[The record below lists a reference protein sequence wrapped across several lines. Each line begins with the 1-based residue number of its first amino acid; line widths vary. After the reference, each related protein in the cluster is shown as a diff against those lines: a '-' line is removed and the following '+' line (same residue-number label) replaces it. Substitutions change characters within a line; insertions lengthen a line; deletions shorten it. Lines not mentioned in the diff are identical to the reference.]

1 MQTLPKV
8 VAIAINKACRPNV
21 LRLLMICG
29 FVPTEAPN
37 KKSRANMVYEI
48 GFPIFCK
55 IETLLNKY
63 PAAIPANMM
72 PMTVNIAD
80 LYK

>member
-1 MQTLPKV
+1 
-8 VAIAINKACRPNV
+8 
-21 LRLLMICG
+21 
-29 FVPTEAPN
+29 
-37 KKSRANMVYEI
+37 MVYEI

-80 LYK
+80 LYKRAAKVGNNSSDL

>member
-1 MQTLPKV
+1 
-8 VAIAINKACRPNV
+8 
-21 LRLLMICG
+21 
-29 FVPTEAPN
+29 
-37 KKSRANMVYEI
+37 MVYEI